1 MVCAE
6 CRRKQF
12 RPRKRECGI
21 YESIKG
27 VDACAHAK
35 LPETAVAAA
44 LWAVP
49 RNRDILKG
57 DWHSS
62 KMQAVSFRVMK
73 RSLCT
78 IVVCLPAFAFVVATE
93 VAEAGPFRTFL
104 GPYATQWRALHQS
117 HGRRNRARPAVSRIM
132 RLRQAMLQIL
142 RIVRLHQVRLR
153 PLHLRIGTTSAWRRQ
168 PLPGKT
174 ERTIC
179 LMEFP
184 FRENK
189 AW

>member
-44 LWAVP
+44 LWPVP

-78 IVVCLPAFAFVVATE
+78 IVVCLAAFAFLVATE
-93 VAEAGPFRTFL
+93 VAEAGPFEDFFR
-104 GPYATQWRALHQS
+104 S
-117 HGRRNRARPAVSRIM
+117 IRNSLARPAPRQ
-132 RLRQAMLQIL
+132 RQA
-142 RIVRLHQVRLR
+142 VRGRSYQDRA
-153 PLHLRIGTTSAWRRQ
+153 TSANGRCFINEVKHWANYETRSIDLHRKLSARADGGRANAIQ
-168 PLPGKT
+168 L
-174 ERTIC
+174 
-179 LMEFP
+179 
-184 FRENK
+184 
-189 AW
+189 